1 VWFGFP
7 PVPWIPR
14 SPVLHFLWTRK
25 PGFSAQTCAAPQA
38 VPRPLQVRQYG
49 TKKYKKYNNRAV
61 VGVSG
66 VKHKKFK
73 LKMFYAWANH
83 NKARKCHLLYKA

>member
-1 VWFGFP
+1 
-7 PVPWIPR
+7 
-14 SPVLHFLWTRK
+14 
-25 PGFSAQTCAAPQA
+25 